1 MDAKKMI
8 MFLQMI
14 DSLRLSLLGKK
25 IEKWI
30 SSIMGAEITLKK
42 SLKKIEEFLL
52 KGTTR
57 KTII

>member
-8 MFLQMI
+8 MFLWMQ

-30 SSIMGAEITLKK
+30 LSIMGAEITLTSNEMKDIMKK
-42 SLKKIEEFLL
+42 
-52 KGTTR
+52 
-57 KTII
+57 